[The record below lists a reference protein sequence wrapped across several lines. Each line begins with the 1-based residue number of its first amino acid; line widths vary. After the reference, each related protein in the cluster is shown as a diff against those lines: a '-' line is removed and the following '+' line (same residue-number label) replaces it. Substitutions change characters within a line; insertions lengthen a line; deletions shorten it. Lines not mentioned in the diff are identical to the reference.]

1 MTTTP
6 SPSSVTIRE
15 KSVNPA
21 RHWLGHQ
28 TSLDRYNLIS
38 GMASRDSRNY
48 SSFLSGSADIPNSLR
63 LFSGPAKA
71 RVQKLFQKFREISR
85 LSKNWNGYNA
95 DPIPAAVV
103 VKTATF
109 LRKSSQ
115 FWPFFDIFPTA
126 ADSIQLELRCINGH
140 EIEIEIGEDDISF
153 CIYDNKGS
161 CLTEDAEIP
170 SPTELVHRLTRAM
183 KGQKLAG

>member
-115 FWPFFDIFPTA
+115 FWPFLTSSPPLQTRFSLNCAASMGMRSKSKSERTIFRSAFMITKA
-126 ADSIQLELRCINGH
+126 
-140 EIEIEIGEDDISF
+140 
-153 CIYDNKGS
+153 
-161 CLTEDAEIP
+161 
-170 SPTELVHRLTRAM
+170 
-183 KGQKLAG
+183 LA